1 MDKQL
6 IVRLKKSERPE
17 ILTVQNSRD
26 AKFFMANLRQI
37 PSISHGR
44 FRWLHCERNLALNQT
59 YDNFGRAPHI
69 RDRQK
74 CKNGGYRPARDV
86 SLEPTWHEID
96 AQADVGECDDG
107 AYHEDDQCA
116 DENRENKS
124 ALASMKYLRRVL
136 LVARPPSEVVQAQ
149 SPASCDLKEPVD
161 SRTKRQPS
169 GCACLKAI

>member
-44 FRWLHCERNLALNQT
+44 FRWLH
-59 YDNFGRAPHI
+59 
-69 RDRQK
+69 
-74 CKNGGYRPARDV
+74 
-86 SLEPTWHEID
+86 
-96 AQADVGECDDG
+96 DG

-136 LVARPPSEVVQAQ
+136 LVARPPSEVDR
-149 SPASCDLKEPVD
+149 PA
-161 SRTKRQPS
+161 TS
-169 GCACLKAI
+169 GRFSHGQFRKIYFDPRGAHTRATSTLVTRRLFSGK

>member
-74 CKNGGYRPARDV
+74 CKNGGYRPARDE

-96 AQADVGECDDG
+96 AMLV
-107 AYHEDDQCA
+107 
-116 DENRENKS
+116 NVTT
-124 ALASMKYLRRVL
+124 ALTTKTINALMRTGKINLPL
-136 LVARPPSEVVQAQ
+136 PP
-149 SPASCDLKEPVD
+149 
-161 SRTKRQPS
+161 
-169 GCACLKAI
+169 

>member
-44 FRWLHCERNLALNQT
+44 FRWLHCERNLVLNQT

-96 AQADVGECDDG
+96 AMLV
-107 AYHEDDQCA
+107 
-116 DENRENKS
+116 NVTT
-124 ALASMKYLRRVL
+124 ALTTKTINALMRIGKINLPL
-136 LVARPPSEVVQAQ
+136 PP
-149 SPASCDLKEPVD
+149 
-161 SRTKRQPS
+161 
-169 GCACLKAI
+169 

>member
-96 AQADVGECDDG
+96 AQADVV
-107 AYHEDDQCA
+107 
-116 DENRENKS
+116 NVTT
-124 ALASMKYLRRVL
+124 ALTTKTINALMRIGKINLPL
-136 LVARPPSEVVQAQ
+136 PP
-149 SPASCDLKEPVD
+149 
-161 SRTKRQPS
+161 
-169 GCACLKAI
+169 

>member
-17 ILTVQNSRD
+17 ILTVQNARD

-44 FRWLHCERNLALNQT
+44 FRWLHCERNLVLNQT

-74 CKNGGYRPARDV
+74 CKNGGYRPARDE

-96 AQADVGECDDG
+96 AMLV
-107 AYHEDDQCA
+107 
-116 DENRENKS
+116 NVTT
-124 ALASMKYLRRVL
+124 ALTTKTINALMRIGKINLPL
-136 LVARPPSEVVQAQ
+136 PP
-149 SPASCDLKEPVD
+149 
-161 SRTKRQPS
+161 
-169 GCACLKAI
+169 

>member
-44 FRWLHCERNLALNQT
+44 FRWLHCESNLVLNQT

-74 CKNGGYRPARDV
+74 CKNGGYRPARDE

-96 AQADVGECDDG
+96 AMLV
-107 AYHEDDQCA
+107 
-116 DENRENKS
+116 NVTT
-124 ALASMKYLRRVL
+124 ALTTKTINALMRIGKINLPL
-136 LVARPPSEVVQAQ
+136 PP
-149 SPASCDLKEPVD
+149 
-161 SRTKRQPS
+161 
-169 GCACLKAI
+169 